1 MNQCD
6 ISHALDY
13 IIWRIEGETDPE
25 QIAELR
31 IVKEALEAQIGNSN
45 EGNIA
50 PADIQPVCK
59 QGQVRPAGK
68 SD

>member
-1 MNQCD
+1 MKQKE
-6 ISHALDY
+6 ISKHLDY
-13 IIWRIEGETDPE
+13 ITWRIENEADPE
-25 QIAELR
+25 QVAELR

-50 PADIQPVCK
+50 AADIQPVCK

-68 SD
+68 PD